1 MGWQRKQEERKK
13 LVKNTKRKDANEDR
27 KQVKELLRRYRAA
40 G

>member
-13 LVKNTKRKDANEDR
+13 LVKNIKRKDANEDR